1 MGLADVMTGNERD
14 LGDTHILTATAGLRS
29 EGTPKCKACQDDR
42 QGGVAPA
49 SGGAEPECGGLGV
62 SICER
67 PRQERQVGL
76 TS

>member
-29 EGTPKCKACQDDR
+29 EGTPKCEAYQDDR
-42 QGGVAPA
+42 QGLAPA

-62 SICER
+62 SISECQ
-67 PRQERQVGL
+67 RQETQVGL